1 MMKTNVLMIGISLFL
16 SLSVSAEGDFQAYL
30 QEAGKAFKAQE
41 TEQALTELKKAEPLA
56 STDIEKIKVKNALGW
71 THFSEGDNEKATVYL
86 HEALALAIKSEN
98 KRLAEKASN
107 NLGVIEYTAGHL
119 ERAEKYFSSQ
129 WSNKSETAIRYLELI
144 KQQKRSD
151 TVNEFIAQ
159 GVIYAID
166 KDYEAAISEYDKA
179 LVIDPEN
186 VIALEY
192 KGYTQYRLKN
202 HADAIV
208 TLKKAQAI
216 KPEQINVL
224 INLMKAYCSTKQEE
238 TLKIFIE
245 ENKAVLISHN
255 KVLKNDGELQNIC
268 DKTLF
273 SSLLNSTLSIS
284 EE

>member
-86 HEALALAIKSEN
+86 QEALALAIKNEN

-238 TLKIFIE
+238 TLKRFIE